1 MKHIKTLLCFLL
13 VAAITLSLCSCG
25 LFASRVA
32 SNKVVEQLEQNIA
45 SLQNFPSIPT
55 ITTQHEV
62 ALKRGN
68 EVGNV
73 CYDYALPVITTKG
86 VQEETI
92 DPTAYGKVTVINFW
106 YTSNTP
112 SVAELPYLDSIAR
125 KYSED
130 VKVVAVHGMLLNT
143 AANFIRKNYPDSPI
157 VFLAD
162 FIPEENKTE
171 DDAMNEMYRIGYYT
185 MLGGKNRAYPY
196 TVVLN
201 ERGIITHVF
210 HQSVTESE
218 LETAVLQAMGRM

>member
-1 MKHIKTLLCFLL
+1 MKRFFCLLMAVFMS
-13 VAAITLSLCSCG
+13 LSLCSCG
-25 LFASRVA
+25 LIAANRLTAHKEAVD
-32 SNKVVEQLEQNIA
+32 KLEQNIA
-45 SLQNFPSIPT
+45 SLQNYPSIP
-55 ITTQHEV
+55 TQHEV

-130 VKVVAVHGMLLNT
+130 VQVVAVHGMLLNT

-171 DDAMNEMYRIGYYT
+171 DDAMNEMYRNGYYT

-210 HQSVTESE
+210 NQSVTESE

>member
-1 MKHIKTLLCFLL
+1 MKRFFCLL
-13 VAAITLSLCSCG
+13 VAVFMSLFLCSCG
-25 LFASRVA
+25 LIATRKAYGEMVD
-32 SNKVVEQLEQNIA
+32 KLEQNVA

-55 ITTQHEV
+55 IPTQHEV

-106 YTSNTP
+106 YTSNTT

-171 DDAMNEMYRIGYYT
+171 DDAMNEMYRNGYYT
-185 MLGGKNRAYPY
+185 MLGGVNNLYPR
-196 TVVLN
+196 TVVLD

-210 HQSVTESE
+210 PNFVTESE

>member
-32 SNKVVEQLEQNIA
+32 SNKVVEHLEQNIA
-45 SLQNFPSIPT
+45 SLQNYPSIPT

-73 CYDYALPVITTKG
+73 CYDAQLAVITADG
-86 VQEETI
+86 IQEQTI
-92 DPTAYGKVTVINFW
+92 DPTSFGKVTVINFW
-106 YTSNTP
+106 YIGCGP
-112 SVAELPYLDSIAR
+112 CIAELPYFDAIAK
-125 KYSED
+125 KYGD
-130 VKVVAVHGMLLNT
+130 QIAVVAVHGVLPQT
-143 AANFIRKNYPDSPI
+143 APAYIADHYPDSPI
-157 VFLAD
+157 VFLSDYIAD
-162 FIPEENKTE
+162 GVSA
-171 DDAMNEMYRIGYYT
+171 DDPYAEFNRNGYFT
-185 MLGGKNRAYPY
+185 LLGGVYSDYPR
-196 TVVLN
+196 TVVLD

-210 HQSVTESE
+210 PNSVTESE